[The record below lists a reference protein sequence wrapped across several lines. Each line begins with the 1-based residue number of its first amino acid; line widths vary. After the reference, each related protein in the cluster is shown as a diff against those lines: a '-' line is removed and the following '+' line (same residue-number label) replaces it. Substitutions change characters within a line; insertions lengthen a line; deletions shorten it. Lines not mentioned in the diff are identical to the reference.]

1 MLSRDFIALL
11 DRKVKEVKC
20 ERGHAGRVPYFGT
33 FFGTGAHGGHIY
45 FSTLYLRTAPGA
57 TIAAGR
63 FGSGRL
69 AVIDRV
75 EPVISV

>member
-1 MLSRDFIALL
+1 MLSRDFISLL
-11 DRKVKEVKC
+11 GKIKEVKC
-20 ERGHAGRVPYFGT
+20 ERVHAGKCM
-33 FFGTGAHGGHIY
+33 FFEAGGHIY
-45 FSTLYLRTAPGA
+45 FFTLYLCTEGTDSRRT
-57 TIAAGR
+57 

>member
-1 MLSRDFIALL
+1 MFSRDFIALL
-11 DRKVKEVKC
+11 GRKVKEVKR
-20 ERGHAGRVPYFGT
+20 ERTRGQST
-33 FFGTGAHGGHIY
+33 FFEAGGHIY
-45 FSTLYLRTAPGA
+45 FFTLYLCTGGTDSRRT
-57 TIAAGR
+57 